1 VSIDLVSLRRHAEA
15 ALLGAAPAHDFLHVL
30 RVVRNAERILAG
42 EHNASVSRDVVL
54 ASAMLHE
61 LFNYPKNHPDS
72 AKSGDV
78 CGERAEALLLREG
91 ADRTFARAVRET
103 IAAHAFSKGQAPP
116 SVEAAILQD
125 ADRLDAIGAIGI
137 ARCMAT
143 TSEMAR
149 PFYNPDDAF
158 CGEREP
164 NDKLWGIDHFYKKL
178 LKIPGRMNTATGRAL
193 AEQRTRVMTRYLE
206 DLRAE
211 LE

>member
-1 VSIDLVSLRRHAEA
+1 MSVALADLKLHAEA
-15 ALLGAAPAHDFLHVL
+15 ALVGAPPAHDFLHVL
-30 RVVRNAERILAG
+30 RVVRNAERIVEG
-42 EHNASVSRDVVL
+42 ERAANRDVVL

-78 CGERAEALLLREG
+78 CGERAEALLLQEDAG
-91 ADRTFARAVRET
+91 PAFARAVRDT
-103 IAAHAFSKGQAPP
+103 IAAHAFSKGQAAH
-116 SVEAAILQD
+116 SLQAAILQD

-158 CGEREP
+158 CTQREP
-164 NDKLWGIDHFYKKL
+164 DDKLWGIDHFYKKL
-178 LKIPGRMNTATGRAL
+178 LKIPERMNTRTGREM
-193 AEQRTRVMTRYLE
+193 AEKRATVLTRYLE
-206 DLRAE
+206 DLRDE